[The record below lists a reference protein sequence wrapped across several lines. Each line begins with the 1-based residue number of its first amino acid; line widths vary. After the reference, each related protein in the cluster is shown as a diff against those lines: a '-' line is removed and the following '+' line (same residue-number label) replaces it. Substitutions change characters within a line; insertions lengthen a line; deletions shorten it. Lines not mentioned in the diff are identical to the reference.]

1 MSRLSV
7 LERIV
12 LLLGLTKFENTKCRW
27 QFDTMLADGQFHIK
41 YLMPSVVEMVSCCCL
56 LRVK

>member
-27 QFDTMLADGQFHIK
+27 QFAMIK
-41 YLMPSVVEMVSCCCL
+41 NTEVNVL
-56 LRVK
+56 LKTFVFQG